1 MADFG
6 ASKDFVGDPESDP
19 TNGWGGGSMTMTM
32 SMAGTPVYMAP
43 EVLRQDRYGKPCDV
57 WSFGGLLVHIAT
69 GQPPFF
75 ALLKR
80 GGISPLNLMQAG
92 LLSAPRGSSRLLSA
106 PLSSSPPDV
115 RDAGRHDGESN
126 RESNLINFR

>member
-1 MADFG
+1 
-6 ASKDFVGDPESDP
+6 
-19 TNGWGGGSMTMTM
+19 M

-106 PLSSSPPDV
+106 PRGSSRLLSAPLSSSPPDV
-115 RDAGRHDGESN
+115 R
-126 RESNLINFR
+126 